1 MSVACASTSVA
12 DKPSVTQ
19 VRPAKTV
26 PTFFINR
33 DCDGDRLVSIKSFL
47 TAAALPAERV
57 TGVEGL
63 AIPPQFREFFFD
75 GDALHSKL
83 RAGEVGCYASH
94 LVAMELVLQRDLDY
108 ALILEDD
115 AAVPADINQILAD
128 VIAALPKGWD
138 LVHLCKDTNR
148 AIKTIAALP
157 GKRRLIRYSRVPE
170 TTTGYLISRS
180 GAQKFL
186 KPLKRY
192 WPIDTDFRQ
201 PWRFGLSIF
210 GVTPCFIKP
219 AGFDSAIHM
228 MGNHSRL
235 RRGFPMPT
243 RHCWTGNPLHT
254 PEGIIFNLR
263 TLGPVTWTLCAA
275 HNSARRVVHMLGLKP
290 IARRLGI
297 TAFGVRLA
305 DSLAVR

>member
-1 MSVACASTSVA
+1 MSVACAPNSVA
-12 DKPSVTQ
+12 DRSGSAL
-19 VRPAKTV
+19 VRPDETV

-33 DCDGDRLVSIKSFL
+33 DCDVDRLNSISGFL
-47 TAAALPAERV
+47 SAAALSAERV
-57 TGVEGL
+57 TGIEGL
-63 AIPPQFREFFFD
+63 AVPPQFREFFFQ

-94 LVAMELVLQRDLDY
+94 LVAMERVLQRGFDY

-115 AAVPADINQILAD
+115 ASVPADINEILTD
-128 VIAALPKGWD
+128 VLAALPKSWD
-138 LVHLCKDTNR
+138 LVHLCKDSNR
-148 AIKTIAALP
+148 AIKTIASLP
-157 GKRRLIRYSRVPE
+157 GNRRLIRYSRVPE

-192 WPIDTDFRQ
+192 WPVDTDFRQ
-201 PWRFGLSIF
+201 PWRFGLSIY

-263 TLGPVTWTLCAA
+263 TLGLVSWTLCAA
-275 HNSARRVVHMLGLKP
+275 HNGARRAVHMLGLRP
-290 IARRLGI
+290 IVRRLGI
-297 TAFGVRLA
+297 SAFGARLA